1 MKLTVLRRVRA
12 RLQNN
17 EIAVVPGDYSC
28 MLYKNYVIG
37 PVNKIDG
44 LFLSQ
49 LLFNGGRHVTQ
60 GRTAG
65 ITGES
70 RVCRASKAVK
80 SQIDTIT
87 PEFIAYVAML
97 VSLPTFFLMP
107 RSSEKLTYSLS
118 GPLRPFRQAPALAQQ
133 YRPFFVQGLLRKH
146 HDDYPTLS
154 SGIS

>member
-1 MKLTVLRRVRA
+1 MKLTVLRRVRT

-49 LLFNGGRHVTQ
+49 LLFNGGRYVTQ

-65 ITGES
+65 ISSES
-70 RVCRASKAVK
+70 RVCRTSKAVK

-97 VSLPTFFLMP
+97 VSLPTFF
-107 RSSEKLTYSLS
+107 
-118 GPLRPFRQAPALAQQ
+118 
-133 YRPFFVQGLLRKH
+133 
-146 HDDYPTLS
+146 
-154 SGIS
+154 